1 MTITMT
7 TVPMMAAF
15 NRFAAAMWGGI
26 KFNFGTAG

>member
-7 TVPMMAAF
+7 AVPMIAAV
-15 NRFAAAMWGGI
+15 NRLAAAMWGGI